1 MEIKEMYTIRRTLAV
16 VFLCL
21 MFSAAPVYLKLF
33 IGLPIAMVLL
43 LDFEEFT
50 FNQRQGGKR

>member
-1 MEIKEMYTIRRTLAV
+1 MYTIRRTLAV